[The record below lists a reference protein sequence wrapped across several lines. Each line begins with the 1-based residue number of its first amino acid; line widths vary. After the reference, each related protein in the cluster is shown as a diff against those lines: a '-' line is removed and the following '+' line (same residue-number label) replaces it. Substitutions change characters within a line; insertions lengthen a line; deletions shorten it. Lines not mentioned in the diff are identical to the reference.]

1 MRKKY
6 IVEIGMGAD
15 LHGQD
20 VTKAG
25 RKAVK
30 DAISHSCLCG
40 LQEILGLREFDDIYV
55 DVKLATPLPEEID
68 QAAILAEIPF
78 GRKTLQV
85 VEGGITVP
93 AIYVEQFGDKNKDI
107 VAVLAAVTLSVD
119 IDEQI

>member
-40 LQEILGLREFDDIYV
+40 LQEILTQE
-55 DVKLATPLPEEID
+55 
-68 QAAILAEIPF
+68 
-78 GRKTLQV
+78 
-85 VEGGITVP
+85 TVRR
-93 AIYVEQFGDKNKDI
+93 F
-107 VAVLAAVTLSVD
+107 
-119 IDEQI
+119 EQIRAKLEKQEVVGVGVGDRLGGTLHR